1 MPRPDCRRHAMRQ
14 DLPDAGRTIALC
26 LDIQGRQ
33 MSPSP
38 NRMKSE
44 TLQNLIDHF
53 NALPPPHPN
62 VDIDEHE
69 HSLDHSY
76 QSTLFGELVVDAV
89 DFSRR
94 VPIHNDD
101 LMFDIEYVMDEN
113 TYFSMLRTEGQK
125 TISQTELG
133 GYQVEMRKIQ
143 DVESIVLSD
152 ENGNVLKLF
161 CMDGTLP
168 IFT

>member
-1 MPRPDCRRHAMRQ
+1 
-14 DLPDAGRTIALC
+14 
-26 LDIQGRQ
+26 
-33 MSPSP
+33 
-38 NRMKSE
+38 
-44 TLQNLIDHF
+44 
-53 NALPPPHPN
+53 
-62 VDIDEHE
+62 
-69 HSLDHSY
+69 
-76 QSTLFGELVVDAV
+76 
-89 DFSRR
+89 
-94 VPIHNDD
+94 
-101 LMFDIEYVMDEN
+101 MFDIEYVMDEN

-143 DVESIVLSD
+143 DMESIVLSD